1 MPGWLQQLIDENATG
16 IEAHGARSGLAAADL
31 RMVDRRADYAA
42 IYGEREVR
50 GTPVN
55 VDRVRTFIVT
65 TSRVATDMGVL
76 LPDGM
81 DTRAFDRRPLCFWS
95 HLANAQAHAIGRWL
109 DRRRITTP
117 EDGWEMDLE
126 FAPEGVSDVADD
138 AFRFID
144 WSGIG
149 AASVGFDVV
158 DGPTIP
164 TPEEVLKYGIPKWG
178 WIGRKWV
185 LREISL
191 CHIPADAGCI
201 MRAAENA
208 GTSSAFRT
216 ATGSTGRAEAEPV
229 EGMAKVEAAIV
240 AVGLLV
246 ERRMS
251 EAEER
256 INTALRNLA
265 VAITEGFAA
274 LVNAE
279 DEDEDTEASATN
291 DPAHPPAGEV
301 AAPAPEAAEHVQAP
315 DNIGALWTALLECP
329 ALAELEKKV
338 GV

>member
-16 IEAHGARSGLAAADL
+16 PEAHGARSGLASADL

-81 DTRAFDRRPLCFWS
+81 DTRNFDRRPLCFWS
-95 HLANAQAHAIGRWL
+95 HRTNAQAHAIGRWL
-109 DRRRITTP
+109 DRRRITIP

-158 DGPTIP
+158 DGPSNP
-164 TPEEVLKYGIPKWG
+164 TPDEVLKYGIPKWG

-201 MRAAENA
+201 MRAAEGA
-208 GTSSAFRT
+208 GTSSAFRA
-216 ATGSTGRAEAEPV
+216 ATGGTGRAEAEPV
-229 EGMAKVEAAIV
+229 EGMEKVEAAIV

-256 INTALRNLA
+256 ITASMRSLA

-279 DEDEDTEASATN
+279 DEDEDTEASAAN
-291 DPAHPPAGEV
+291 EPVPPPAGEV
-301 AAPAPEAAEHVQAP
+301 ATPAPEAAEHVQAP